1 MSLGSEF
8 RLHAIPTQEQMRRLL
23 YLAEQDNGSVL
34 APGARDGRTGGGHSR
49 GADRAMDDITA
60 VMSLNEATEAV
71 TRAAI
76 SRINHDLDIADEAAA
91 RTLEEIRRQLAENA
105 ARRQEA
111 LDNAYRDESG
121 RALFLSEDGESV
133 YDEYGNLL
141 SPEEAAALPIDELK
155 NHTSWDAFG
164 AYDKRSEE
172 LLAEAERVEDG
183 IDRRQEIRD
192 RVAGGQ
198 LSLEELEAL
207 ELEIDAT
214 IAPSMQTNLEAVR
227 AERGDP
233 PPVADEDAPEPAE
246 NAADADTQHHV
257 AGITL
262 PELGR

>member
-1 MSLGSEF
+1 MTLGSEF
-8 RLHAIPTQEQMRRLL
+8 RLCALPTQEQMRRLL
-23 YLAEQDNGSVL
+23 HLAEQDNGSVL

-71 TRAAI
+71 RRATIA
-76 SRINHDLDIADEAAA
+76 RINHDLDIADEAAA
-91 RTLEEIRRQLAENA
+91 RTLHEIRQQLAENA
-105 ARRQEA
+105 ALRQEM
-111 LDNAYRDESG
+111 LDRAYRDETG

-133 YDEYGNLL
+133 YDEHGNLL
-141 SPEEAAALPIDELK
+141 SPEEVAALPIDELK
-155 NHTSWDAFG
+155 SGPAWEDFDARN
-164 AYDKRSEE
+164 KREEE
-172 LLAEAERVEDG
+172 LLAEAERVEEG
-183 IDRRQEIRD
+183 IEHRQEIRD
-192 RVAGGQ
+192 RVAGGE

-214 IAPSMQTNLEAVR
+214 IAPSMQPHLEAVS

-233 PPVADEDAPEPAE
+233 LPVAAEDAPQPAE
-246 NAADADTQHHV
+246 DTADADTPHHV